1 MEISKKHRLGLRAA
15 IGMLCALFMLNSCL
29 DKEYTTVETSDNA
42 TVLSLTFDEN
52 DSIPHLDEAEFI
64 IDNDNNLIYNKDSLP
79 YQTRIDS
86 VFPSFTFVSTAGAA
100 LIVDGDTVYLTGNDT
115 VDFTVQ
121 PVKLINYASDGIHF
135 KEYDIYVNVHQVEP
149 ELFVWTQ
156 LCEAVYQH
164 EGSSQKALQEDG
176 AFYVLVSSGL
186 KNYLY
191 VSEDASQ
198 WQVHAVEG
206 LPQNMDF
213 RQALVFNGK
222 FYVASEG
229 KLYASDDAS
238 VWNETSHSD
247 YEFVNL
253 LYVFNDELWA
263 VVRNVQTGA
272 ITFAGSRDA
281 QIWMEGVALPEKFPI
296 SDYAAFTF
304 ESRTGKAKAM
314 VMGGITAEGVVC
326 NTRWCTEDGSLWVDY
341 SVEQPEFGSL
351 SGAAVVYYA
360 DRLLMFGGV
369 DANNQL
375 FEGPILESY
384 DEGLHWAAPDTT
396 LNKLPETFAVRTN
409 QSAFVYGTSIYL
421 FGGRTR
427 TQVFSDMWKGKL
439 NKMDFSQQ

>member
-149 ELFVWTQ
+149 ELFVWIQ

-164 EGSSQKALQEDG
+164 EGSSQKALQKDG

-186 KNYLY
+186 KNNLY

-198 WQVHAVEG
+198 WQAHAVEG

>member
-86 VFPSFTFVSTAGAA
+86 VFPSFTFASTAGAA

-164 EGSSQKALQEDG
+164 EGSSQKALQKDG

-198 WQVHAVEG
+198 WQAHAVEG

>member
-164 EGSSQKALQEDG
+164 EGSSQKALQKDG

-186 KNYLY
+186 KNNLY

-198 WQVHAVEG
+198 WQAHAVEG

-384 DEGLHWAAPDTT
+384 DEGLHWATPDTT

>member
-1 MEISKKHRLGLRAA
+1 MEISKKHVFTAKSVG
-15 IGMLCALFMLNSCL
+15 GMLCVLFLLNSCL
-29 DKEYTTVETSDNA
+29 NKEYTTVETSDNA
-42 TVLSLTFDEN
+42 TVLSLKFDKN

-86 VFPSFTFVSTAGAA
+86 VFPSFTFASTAGAA
-100 LIVDGDTVYLTGNDT
+100 LFVDGDTIFLTGNDT

-164 EGSSQKALQEDG
+164 EGSSQKALQKDG
-176 AFYVLVSSGL
+176 RFYVLVSSGL

-191 VSEDASQ
+191 VSDNAAQ
-198 WQVHAVEG
+198 WQMQTVEG
-206 LPQNMDF
+206 LPQNIDF
-213 RQALVFNGK
+213 RQTLVFNDK
-222 FYVASEG
+222 FYVAAAG
-229 KLYASDDAS
+229 KLFVSDDAR
-238 VWNETSHSD
+238 VWTETGHSD

-263 VVRNVQTGA
+263 VVRNVQTE
-272 ITFAGSRDA
+272 TMNFAESRDA
-281 QIWMEGVALPEKFPI
+281 QAWNEGDVLPEKFPL

-314 VMGGITAEGVVC
+314 VMGGITADGVVC
-326 NTRWCTEDGSLWVDY
+326 NTRWCTEDGELWVDY
-341 SVEQPEFGSL
+341 SVEQPDFGSL
-351 SGAAVVYYA
+351 AGAAVVYYA

-375 FEGPILESY
+375 FDGAVLESY
-384 DEGLHWAAPDTT
+384 DEGLHWAVPDTA
-396 LNKLPETFAVRTN
+396 LNKLPETYAVRTN

>member
-115 VDFTVQ
+115 VDFTVH

-164 EGSSQKALQEDG
+164 EGSSQKALQKDG

-186 KNYLY
+186 KNNLY

-198 WQVHAVEG
+198 WQAHAVEG

>member
-52 DSIPHLDEAEFI
+52 DPHLDEAEFI

-164 EGSSQKALQEDG
+164 EGSSQKALQKDG

-198 WQVHAVEG
+198 WQAHAVEG

-222 FYVASEG
+222 FYVASAG

>member
-86 VFPSFTFVSTAGAA
+86 VFPSFTFASTAGAA

-121 PVKLINYASDGIHF
+121 PAKLINYASDGIHF

-164 EGSSQKALQEDG
+164 EGSSQKALQKDG

-198 WQVHAVEG
+198 WQAHAVEG

>member
-164 EGSSQKALQEDG
+164 EGSSQKALQKDG

-186 KNYLY
+186 KNNLY

-198 WQVHAVEG
+198 WQAHAVEG

-222 FYVASEG
+222 FYAASAG

>member
-86 VFPSFTFVSTAGAA
+86 VFPSFTFASTAGAA

-164 EGSSQKALQEDG
+164 EGSSQKALQKNG

-198 WQVHAVEG
+198 WQAHAVEG

>member
-42 TVLSLTFDEN
+42 TVLSLKFDEN

-100 LIVDGDTVYLTGNDT
+100 LIVDGDTMYLTGNDT

-149 ELFVWTQ
+149 ELFVWAQ

-198 WQVHAVEG
+198 WQMRAVEG
-206 LPQNMDF
+206 LPQNIDF

-229 KLYASDDAS
+229 KLYASGDAS

-384 DEGLHWAAPDTT
+384 DEGLHWATPDTT

>member
-42 TVLSLTFDEN
+42 TVLSLKFDEN

-164 EGSSQKALQEDG
+164 EGSSQKALQKDG

-186 KNYLY
+186 KNNLY

-198 WQVHAVEG
+198 WQAHAVEG

>member
-86 VFPSFTFVSTAGAA
+86 VFPSFTFASTAGAA

-164 EGSSQKALQEDG
+164 EGSSQKALQKDG

-186 KNYLY
+186 KNNLY

-198 WQVHAVEG
+198 WQAHAVEG

-384 DEGLHWAAPDTT
+384 DEGLHWATPDTT

>member
-29 DKEYTTVETSDNA
+29 NKEYTTVETSDNA
-42 TVLSLTFDEN
+42 TVLSLKFDEN

-86 VFPSFTFVSTAGAA
+86 VFPSFTFASTAGAA
-100 LIVDGDTVYLTGNDT
+100 LIVDGDTMYLTGNDT

-164 EGSSQKALQEDG
+164 EGSSQKALQKDG

-198 WQVHAVEG
+198 WQMRAVEG
-206 LPQNMDF
+206 LPQNIDF

-263 VVRNVQTGA
+263 VVRNVQTRA

-281 QIWMEGVALPEKFPI
+281 QTWMEGVALPEKFPI

-375 FEGPILESY
+375 FEGPVLESY

>member
-164 EGSSQKALQEDG
+164 EGSSQKALQKDG

-186 KNYLY
+186 KNNLY

-198 WQVHAVEG
+198 WQAHAVEG

-341 SVEQPEFGSL
+341 SVEQPD
-351 SGAAVVYYA
+351 VW
-360 DRLLMFGGV
+360 R
-369 DANNQL
+369 
-375 FEGPILESY
+375 
-384 DEGLHWAAPDTT
+384 
-396 LNKLPETFAVRTN
+396 R
-409 QSAFVYGTSIYL
+409 
-421 FGGRTR
+421 
-427 TQVFSDMWKGKL
+427 
-439 NKMDFSQQ
+439 

>member
-15 IGMLCALFMLNSCL
+15 IGMLCALFVLNSCL
-29 DKEYTTVETSDNA
+29 NKEYTTVETSDNA
-42 TVLSLTFDEN
+42 TVLSLKFDEN

-86 VFPSFTFVSTAGAA
+86 VFPSFTFASTAGAA
-100 LIVDGDTVYLTGNDT
+100 LIVDGDTMYLTGNDT

-164 EGSSQKALQEDG
+164 EGSSQKALQKDG

-198 WQVHAVEG
+198 WQAHAVEG

-222 FYVASEG
+222 FYVASAG

-281 QIWMEGVALPEKFPI
+281 QTWMEGVALPEKFPM

-396 LNKLPETFAVRTN
+396 LNKLPDTYAVRTN

>member
-164 EGSSQKALQEDG
+164 EGSSQKALQKDG

-186 KNYLY
+186 KNNLY

-198 WQVHAVEG
+198 WQAHAVEG

-439 NKMDFSQQ
+439 NKMDFLQQ

>member
-164 EGSSQKALQEDG
+164 EGSSQKALQKDG

-186 KNYLY
+186 KNNLY

-198 WQVHAVEG
+198 WQAHAVEG

-396 LNKLPETFAVRTN
+396 LNKLPDTYAVRTN

>member
-79 YQTRIDS
+79 YQTRINS

-164 EGSSQKALQEDG
+164 EGSSQKALQKDG

-186 KNYLY
+186 KNNLY

-198 WQVHAVEG
+198 WQAHAVEG

>member
-164 EGSSQKALQEDG
+164 EGSSQKALQKDG

-186 KNYLY
+186 KNNLY

-198 WQVHAVEG
+198 WQAHAVEG

>member
-64 IDNDNNLIYNKDSLP
+64 IDNDNNLIYNKDSPP

-164 EGSSQKALQEDG
+164 EGSSQKALQKDG

-186 KNYLY
+186 KNNLY

-198 WQVHAVEG
+198 WQAHAVEG

-439 NKMDFSQQ
+439 NKMDFLQQ

>member
-1 MEISKKHRLGLRAA
+1 METNKKYMFKVKAAVGL
-15 IGMLCALFMLNSCL
+15 LCVLFMLHSCL
-29 DKEYTTVETSDNA
+29 NKEYTTVETSDNA
-42 TVLSLTFDEN
+42 TVLSLKFDKN
-52 DSIPHLDEAEFI
+52 DSIPHLEEAEFI

-86 VFPSFTFVSTAGAA
+86 VFPSFTFVSTAGAV
-100 LIVDGDTVYLTGNDT
+100 LYVDGDTVFLTGNDT

-121 PVKLINYASDGIHF
+121 PVRLVNYASDGIHS

-149 ELFVWTQ
+149 ELYVWTQ
-156 LCEAVYQH
+156 VCESVYQH
-164 EGSSQKALQEDG
+164 EGSSQKALQKDG
-176 AFYVLVSSGL
+176 KFYVLVSSGL

-191 VSEDASQ
+191 VSEDAAQ
-198 WQVHAVEG
+198 WQMQEVEG

-213 RQALVFNGK
+213 RQTLVFNNR
-222 FYVASEG
+222 FYVTSAG
-229 KLYASDDAS
+229 KLFVSDDAC
-238 VWNETSHSD
+238 VWNATSHSD

-263 VVRNVQTGA
+263 IAKNMQTG
-272 ITFAGSRDA
+272 TMVFSDSRDA
-281 QIWMEGVALPEKFPI
+281 QIWNEGVVLPEKFPL

-314 VMGGITAEGVVC
+314 VMGGITSDGLIC

-351 SGAAVVYYA
+351 AGAAVVYYA

-369 DANNQL
+369 DADNQT
-375 FEGPILESY
+375 FDGAMLESY
-384 DEGLHWAAPDTT
+384 DEGLHWVEPDTA
-396 LNKLPETFAVRTN
+396 LNKLPDTYVMRTN
-409 QSAFVYGTSIYL
+409 QSAFVYGTNIYL

-427 TQVFSDMWKGKL
+427 TQVFSDMWRGKL
-439 NKMDFSQQ
+439 NKMDFSHQ

>member
-164 EGSSQKALQEDG
+164 EGSSQKALQKDG

-198 WQVHAVEG
+198 WQAHAVEG

-351 SGAAVVYYA
+351 SDAAVVYYA

-384 DEGLHWAAPDTT
+384 DEGLHWATPDTT